1 MILVLL
7 TAVLSMA
14 AIPAMRR
21 WRTVTM
27 SDGTQQKVMLV
38 GDEHHHYYVNA
49 NGKRVMEEN
58 QIFRLATV
66 ADTVRTAKAAVQ
78 AFQVKHA
85 TTMKRLAAT
94 KAARRASASSSSYT
108 GSKKGLIIL
117 VQFSDKKFSMTN
129 PKATYNAI
137 ANETGYESSMGTTGS
152 VHDYFND
159 QSYGKFNLTF
169 DVVGPIT
176 LSHSYTY
183 YGKNYTAY
191 YGGQEYDLSDLH
203 AGRMIREAC
212 LAAEDSVDF
221 TQYDWNG
228 DGEADQVYVL
238 YAGQG
243 EASGGSSSTVWPHE
257 YNLSSMAFMETIDS
271 IYTAQNSGSGF
282 GRGRDTVD
290 ENAIYNYFLNY
301 FNISCDGIAIDT
313 YACSNEAYVE
323 GYNTY
328 LMGIGTICHEFSH
341 CLGFPDTYDTQNGL
355 NYGMG
360 YWDLMSS
367 GSYNG
372 PYGLGWKPAGYT
384 AWERNEAGWLSYS
397 TLSDGDSIT
406 AMPAL
411 TDEATAY
418 KIVNPA
424 HTDEYYLLEN
434 RQQQGWDEYVPG
446 SGLLVTHIDYDKSIW
461 DNNIVNSVTT
471 VDTVTNDHQRMTIVP
486 ADNTLK
492 LRSYTNEVIESET
505 TDVYPYMNGTTII
518 NDSISD
524 YSSPSDTLYNANS
537 DGTNLLHF
545 LIRSIRC
552 NDDGTVS
559 FAYNPQPT
567 TVISAITVDG
577 ATPVAIY
584 DLEGRRRGTSFASL
598 SPGIYIVVM
607 SNGEKKKVVVK

>member
-1 MILVLL
+1 MKRISMILLL
-7 TAVLSMA
+7 MTAVLSMT
-14 AIPAMRR
+14 AIPALKR

-27 SDGTQQKVMLV
+27 SDGSQQKVMLV

-49 NGKRVMEEN
+49 DGQRVVESN
-58 QIFRLATV
+58 NVFRLATTT
-66 ADTVRTAKAAVQ
+66 DSPRTAKAATQ
-78 AFQVKHA
+78 AFSLRHA
-85 TTMKRLAAT
+85 ATMKRLAAR
-94 KAARRASASSSSYT
+94 KGMKRAAASASYT

-117 VQFSDKKFSMTN
+117 VQFPDKKFSMKD
-129 PKATYNAI
+129 PKATYDAI
-137 ANETGYESSMGTTGS
+137 ANETGYESEMGTTGS

-176 LSHSYTY
+176 LSQSYKY
-183 YGKNYTAY
+183 FGENYTAT
-191 YGGQEYDLSDLH
+191 YGGQKYDLSDLH
-203 AGRMIREAC
+203 VGRMIREAC
-212 LAAEDSVDF
+212 LAAENSVDF

-257 YNLSSMAFMETIDS
+257 YTLSDMALMETIDS
-271 IYTAQNSGSGF
+271 IYTAQNAGSRR
-282 GRGRDTVD
+282 GRGSVD
-290 ENAIYNYFLNY
+290 EEAIYNYFRNY
-301 FNISCDGIAIDT
+301 FNISCDGITIDT
-313 YACSNEAYVE
+313 YACSNEAYVD
-323 GYNTY
+323 GYTTY

-341 CLGFPDTYDTQNGL
+341 CLGFPDTYDTQNDT

-360 YWDLMSS
+360 YWDLMSG

-384 AWERNEAGWLSYS
+384 AWERNEAGWLSYA
-397 TLSDGDSIT
+397 TLNDGDSIM
-406 AMPAL
+406 AMPAI
-411 TDEATAY
+411 TDNATAF

-434 RQQQGWDEYVPG
+434 RQQQGWDEYIPA
-446 SGLLVTHIDYDKSIW
+446 SGLLVTHVDYDKAIW

-471 VDTVTNDHQRMTIVP
+471 VDTVTNTHQRMTIVP
-486 ADNTLK
+486 ADNSLK
-492 LRSYTNEVIESET
+492 LRTYANEVIASET
-505 TDVYPYMNGTTII
+505 NDIYPYMNGTTVV

-524 YSSPSDTLYNANS
+524 YSSPSDTLYNANT
-537 DGTNLLHF
+537 DGTKLLHF
-545 LIRSIRC
+545 LIRSIRS

-567 TVISAITVDG
+567 TAISDITTADA
-577 ATPVAIY
+577 ATPAAIY
-584 DLEGRRRGTSFASL
+584 DLEGRRHSATL
-598 SPGIYIVVM
+598 SPGVYIVVEG
-607 SNGEKKKVVVK
+607 NGAKKKIIVK